1 MRNERAI
8 RLSIITGMLAIAPV
22 FAARAAAQGPLEYLV
37 QFRDGTTPSTRVA
50 AARGAGASVR
60 VVYNRLS
67 VASVQVPG
75 AAAVA
80 ALRRDPAV
88 LSGIP
93 TRRITAF
100 QGASGKPS
108 GGGGTPTTELIP
120 EGVRRVGLPMA
131 GSDGQGIGV
140 AILDTGIDS
149 THPDL
154 DVAAASHTSYGSSC
168 EDDDGHG
175 THVAGTVAARQGN
188 NTGVVGVAPLA
199 QLYCVK
205 VLDGNGNGTDE
216 TVLSGLD
223 WVLAQAD
230 AVSPA
235 IKVVN
240 MSLGRPREADDND
253 PNHPMRVAI
262 QSLIEAGITVVAA
275 AGNDPLVD
283 VAARVPASHPGV
295 ISVASTTAKDGTN
308 QCRQLSGV
316 IRADTASHF
325 TTDGASVTVSAP
337 GEDQENVS
345 RGCLISSVGILSTR
359 MGGGTIRM
367 SGTSMASP
375 HVAGIA
381 ARHYQVTPSIT
392 PSEVECKVRRASRV
406 GVAPLNSPTS
416 SYSFD
421 GVREGIAQA
430 PSLDSPS
437 CSAD

>member
-1 MRNERAI
+1 MRNERVI

-37 QFRDGTTPSTRVA
+37 QFREGTPPATRIA

-75 AAAVA
+75 AAAVT
-80 ALRRDPAV
+80 ALRSDPAV
-88 LSGIP
+88 LSVIP
-93 TRRITAF
+93 NRRISAF
-100 QGASGKPS
+100 QKASGKP
-108 GGGGTPTTELIP
+108 GGGGTTTLEQIP
-120 EGVRRVGLPMA
+120 EGVKRVGLPIA
-131 GSDGQGIGV
+131 GSDGQGVGV

-154 DVAAASHTSYGSSC
+154 DVASAWHTSYGDTC
-168 EDDDGHG
+168 EDEEGHG

-188 NTGVVGVAPLA
+188 NIGVVGVAPLA

-205 VLDGNGNGTDE
+205 VLDGSGSGTDE
-216 TVLSGLD
+216 TVLAGLD
-223 WVLAQAD
+223 WVLAQAG

-235 IKVVN
+235 IRVIN
-240 MSLGRPREADDND
+240 MSLGRPREVEDND

-262 QSLIEAGITVVAA
+262 AALIDAGITVVAA

-283 VAARVPASHPGV
+283 VATRVPASHPGV

-308 QCRQLSGV
+308 QCRQLSGA
-316 IRADTASHF
+316 IRADTASYF

-345 RGCLISSVGILSTR
+345 RGCFISSIGILSTG
-359 MGGGTIRM
+359 MGGGTARM

-392 PSEVECKVRRASRV
+392 PAEVECKIMRASRI
-406 GVAPLNSPTS
+406 GVAPLNSPTT

-430 PSLDSPS
+430 PSSSSAS
-437 CSAD
+437 CSN

>member
-1 MRNERAI
+1 VRNERTI
-8 RLSIITGMLAIAPV
+8 RVSIITGMLAIAPV
-22 FAARAAAQGPLEYLV
+22 FAARAAAQGPNEYLV
-37 QFRDGTTPSTRVA
+37 QFRDGTTPATRVA

-60 VVYNRLS
+60 VIYNRLS
-67 VASVQVPG
+67 VASVDVPG

-88 LSGIP
+88 LSVIP
-93 TRRITAF
+93 NRRITAF
-100 QGASGKPS
+100 QGKGKP
-108 GGGGTPTTELIP
+108 GGGSTSTEQIP
-120 EGVRRVGLPMA
+120 EGVKRVGAPIA
-131 GSDGQGIGV
+131 GSDGQGVGV

-154 DVAAASHTSYGSSC
+154 DVAAASHTSYGTSC
-168 EDDDGHG
+168 EDENGHG

-188 NTGVVGVAPLA
+188 NVGVVGVAPLA
-199 QLYCVK
+199 RLYCVR
-205 VLDGNGNGTDE
+205 VLDGSGSGTDE
-216 TVLSGLD
+216 TLLAGLD

-240 MSLGRPREADDND
+240 MSLGRPREVEDND
-253 PNHPMRVAI
+253 PANPMRVAI
-262 QSLIEAGITVVAA
+262 QALTDAGITVVAA
-275 AGNDPLVD
+275 AGNDPLID
-283 VAARVPASHPGV
+283 VATQVPGSHPGV

-308 QCRQLSGV
+308 QCRLLSGA
-316 IRADTASHF
+316 IRADTASYF

-337 GEDQENVS
+337 GEDQEDVS

-359 MGGGTIRM
+359 MGGGTVRM
-367 SGTSMASP
+367 SGTSMAAP

-392 PSEVECKVRRASRV
+392 PAEVECKVVRASRI
-406 GVAPLNSPTS
+406 GVAPLDSPTS

-430 PSLDSPS
+430 PSLSSPS